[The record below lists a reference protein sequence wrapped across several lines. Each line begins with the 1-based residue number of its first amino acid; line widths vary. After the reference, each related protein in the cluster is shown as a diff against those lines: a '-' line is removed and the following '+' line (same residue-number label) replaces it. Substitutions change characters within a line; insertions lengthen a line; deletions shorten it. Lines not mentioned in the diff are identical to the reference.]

1 MRHVRY
7 IVWAVR
13 RSLSPLLGAA
23 SQTCRDCWRTSYFD
37 FHVATLDWNAAVDPD
52 GRWDDPPDGAPGTLC
67 LPCFDRRAERQGVDY
82 SASLAVMGHGCWN
95 VDGEAV
101 QAVREVA
108 RVTLADA
115 QEVTS

>member
-1 MRHVRY
+1 
-7 IVWAVR
+7 
-13 RSLSPLLGAA
+13 
-23 SQTCRDCWRTSYFD
+23 
-37 FHVATLDWNAAVDPD
+37 
-52 GRWDDPPDGAPGTLC
+52 

-101 QAVREVA
+101 QAMREVA